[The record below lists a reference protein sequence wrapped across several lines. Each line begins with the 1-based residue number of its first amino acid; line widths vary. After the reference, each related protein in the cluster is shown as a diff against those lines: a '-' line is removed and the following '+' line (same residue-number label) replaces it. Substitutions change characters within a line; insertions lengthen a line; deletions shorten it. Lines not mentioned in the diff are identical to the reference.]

1 MNNNP
6 KILIID
12 DDIFLLDMYAL
23 KFKESGF
30 DVEISKSG
38 AEALEKLESN
48 NFSPA
53 AILLDILMPMMD
65 GFELLKNLK
74 EKRLA
79 ENSKIIV
86 LSNLGQK
93 EEIERGISLG
103 ADDYIVKAYHT
114 PSEVVEKVRKI
125 MNEPRANASIAR
137 DKLRE

>member
-1 MNNNP
+1 MNQ

-23 KFKESGF
+23 KFKDSGF

-53 AILLDILMPMMD
+53 VILLDILMPVMD

-79 ENSKIIV
+79 GNSKIIV

-93 EEIERGISLG
+93 EEIEKGISLG
-103 ADDYIVKAYHT
+103 ADDYIIKAHHT

-125 MNEPRANASIAR
+125 IS
-137 DKLRE
+137 